1 MGDKGMDVVVKG
13 IRALFEE
20 DGQNLPI
27 IGKAIKIVIIIA
39 IVYIA
44 IKVFNKVIDKSLD
57 RRKKT
62 KFGMDEKKAYTL
74 AGILKNIIKYVFYF
88 LGAIAILD
96 LFGIETSSLI
106 ATAGIG
112 GLAIGFGAQSLVK
125 DVITGFFILF
135 EEQFNVGDYIQVG
148 EYEGIVEEMGVRVTK
163 IRDFSGELHIIP
175 NSSIVVVTNKTKG
188 AMRALVEINVPY
200 NENINR
206 VIEILEYIC
215 KEIKNSSDD
224 ILEGPNVLG
233 ISDLGEY
240 NTKITIVAK
249 TKPMQQ
255 WSVEREI
262 RKKIKDAFEKENIK
276 QPYPKMVVME
286 NKDLKGE

>member
-1 MGDKGMDVVVKG
+1 MDVVLKG

-20 DGQNLPI
+20 DGQSLPI
-27 IGKAIKIVIIIA
+27 IGKVIKIVIIIGL
-39 IVYIA
+39 IYIA
-44 IKVFNKVIDKSLD
+44 IKVFNKIIDKSLE

-62 KFGMDEKKAYTL
+62 KFGIDEKKANTL

-188 AMRALVEINVPY
+188 AMRALVEINIPY
-200 NENINR
+200 NEDINR
-206 VIEILEYIC
+206 VIEILEEVC
-215 KEIKNSSDD
+215 KKIKESSES
-224 ILEGPNVLG
+224 IVEGPNVLG

-249 TKPMQQ
+249 TKPMTQ

-262 RKKIKDAFEKENIK
+262 RKKIKDAFEKENI
-276 QPYPKMVVME
+276 QRPFPKIIVMKNE
-286 NKDLKGE
+286 D

>member
-1 MGDKGMDVVVKG
+1 M
-13 IRALFEE
+13 
-20 DGQNLPI
+20 PI
-27 IGKAIKIVIIIA
+27 IGKVIKIVIIIGL
-39 IVYIA
+39 IYIA
-44 IKVFNKVIDKSLD
+44 IKVFNKIIDKSLE

-62 KFGMDEKKAYTL
+62 KFGIDEKKANTL

-148 EYEGIVEEMGVRVTK
+148 EYEGIVEEMGVRITK

-188 AMRALVEINVPY
+188 AMRALVEINIPY
-200 NENINR
+200 NEDINR
-206 VIEILEYIC
+206 VIEISEEVC
-215 KEIKNSSDD
+215 KRIEESSES
-224 ILEGPNVLG
+224 IVEGPNVLG

-249 TKPMQQ
+249 TKPMTQ

-262 RKKIKDAFEKENIK
+262 RKKIKDAFEKGNIQ
-276 QPYPKMVVME
+276 QPFPKIVVMKNE
-286 NKDLKGE
+286 D

>member
-1 MGDKGMDVVVKG
+1 MDSIIKM
-13 IRALFEE
+13 IKALFEE

-27 IGKAIKIVIIIA
+27 IGKVIKIAIIIGLMYVA
-39 IVYIA
+39 IRI
-44 IKVFNKVIDKSLD
+44 FNKVIDKSLE

-62 KFGMDEKKAYTL
+62 RFGMDEKKANTL
-74 AGILKNIIKYVFYF
+74 AGILKNIVKYVLYF
-88 LGAIAILD
+88 LGIIAILD

-163 IRDFSGELHIIP
+163 VRDFSGELHIIP
-175 NSSIVVVTNKTKG
+175 NSSIVVVTNKTTG

-200 NENINR
+200 NEDINR
-206 VIEILEYIC
+206 IIEILEEVC
-215 KEIKNSSDD
+215 NEIKYSSED
-224 ILEGPNVLG
+224 IVEGPNVLG

-240 NTKITIVAK
+240 NTKLSIIAK
-249 TKPMQQ
+249 TKPMAQ
-255 WSVEREI
+255 WEVEREI
-262 RKKIKDAFEKENIK
+262 RKKIKDAFERENIQ
-276 QPYPKMVVME
+276 QPYPKIVVME
-286 NKDLKGE
+286 NSDLKGDDYD